1 MKYLFTLLLLNALA
15 FADYYPVR
23 FQEGFTYSAEHTHL
37 FTTPDLSA
45 EVVTPVPPGELLE
58 IEEFT
63 GQTIEIES
71 CNWGWYKAKY
81 RVENSIYQGFVL
93 DKHLAFASILI
104 GNDSIFVFNLSSFN
118 TTDNAFE
125 GRLSLIAGGE
135 ILQSI
140 NYQPNWTPYGRMFDY
155 DVTLTQAES
164 TGLSNVSHLFI
175 FYSGLDV
182 SELQSREDIIVLT
195 NDNLLITGPQAISIY
210 KDNESR
216 SETKIILPLVSSDI
230 ITLIHTIDC
239 FEESTNSWIRT
250 DEYSTVYQWEA
261 NTFRE
266 VNTTP

>member
-1 MKYLFTLLLLNALA
+1 MR
-15 FADYYPVR
+15 ADYYPVR
-23 FQEGFTYSAEHTHL
+23 FQEGFTYSAEHTNL

-45 EVVTPVPPGELLE
+45 EVVASIPPGELLE
-58 IEEFT
+58 IVEFT
-63 GQTIEIES
+63 DQTVEIES

-81 RVENSIYQGFVL
+81 RLENSIYEGFVL
-93 DKHLAFASILI
+93 DKHLAFASISI

-125 GRLSLIAGGE
+125 GRMSLIASGE
-135 ILQSI
+135 ILQSL
-140 NYQPNWTPYGRMFDY
+140 NYRPNWTPYGRIFDY

-164 TGLSNVSHLFI
+164 TGLSNMSHLFI

-195 NDNLLITGPQAISIY
+195 KNNLLIEGPQAISIY
-210 KDNESR
+210 RENESR
-216 SETKIILPLVSSDI
+216 SETRIILPSVSSDI
-230 ITLIHTIDC
+230 ITLMHTVDC

-250 DEYSTVYQWEA
+250 KEYCTVYQWEA
-261 NTFRE
+261 NSFSE